1 MSYDQ
6 HQHMQ
11 SHPHQQQH
19 PQNMAPSYHHYPPV
33 PSHHGPPQ
41 HVPHAQQQHQYSPPQ
56 QHHQQ
61 QYQHPGHP
69 SAHPQN
75 TLPPMPQ
82 YSTHQMPPQMQP
94 QLPSQMPPP
103 EMPGGAPPHQAQ
115 LVPEPTRSIEPVSRK
130 DEGGRTYKLDVVQQP
145 KRARMCGFGDKDRRP
160 ITPPPCVRL
169 IIIDPDTGKEMDCNE
184 IDHSMYVL
192 NVDLWSE
199 DGQREVN
206 LVRHTNSA
214 PSISS
219 TTPCSY
225 TNLTENA
232 TAFQHIL
239 PSSTPHREPPQF
251 HSPNNMGYA
260 PPNASPYP
268 GAYGMPSNYPPSS
281 QYPLSNGYGPAPP
294 YGYSN
299 GGIPEYGRTEYG
311 QNQFQARN
319 SIGGAG
325 APQGM
330 YTRNLIGSLAASAFR
345 LSDVAEH
352 IGIWFI
358 LQDLSVRTEGSF
370 RLRFSFVNVGPPT
383 RAPSTNPSNPGA
395 VTRSGKAPIL
405 ACCYSE
411 PFTVFSA
418 KKFPGVCES
427 TSLSKCFA
435 SQGIK
440 IPIRKEGQDNKRG
453 KDDDDD
459 DY

>member
-6 HQHMQ
+6 HQHLQ

-19 PQNMAPSYHHYPPV
+19 PQNMAPSYHHYPPA

-41 HVPHAQQQHQYSPPQ
+41 HLPHAQQQHQYPPPQ

-75 TLPPMPQ
+75 SLPPMPQ

-160 ITPPPCVRL
+160 ITPPPCVL
-169 IIIDPDTGKEMDCNE
+169 SGQCG
-184 IDHSMYVL
+184 HS
-192 NVDLWSE
+192 
-199 DGQREVN
+199 
-206 LVRHTNSA
+206 
-214 PSISS
+214 I
-219 TTPCSY
+219 
-225 TNLTENA
+225 
-232 TAFQHIL
+232 TADDN
-239 PSSTPHREPPQF
+239 P
-251 HSPNNMGYA
+251 A
-260 PPNASPYP
+260 
-268 GAYGMPSNYPPSS
+268 